1 MTGQVWID
9 GQPGNSLPTSDRG
22 LLYGDGVFETIRLQQ
37 GQPLLWSEHQQ
48 RLLRS
53 CHQFGIDIDAASVE
67 QQLETA
73 LAAIHEPELNASVI
87 LKIIVTRGDGG
98 RGYMPTEDI
107 KSRIIIQLHPLP
119 SQLSDHAVNGVGCV
133 VCTHPV
139 STNPALAGH
148 KHLNRL
154 DQVLASREL
163 AGSLKALN
171 VFEGLMTDG
180 QGLLIEG
187 TRCNVFV
194 VVSGQLCTPDLST
207 AGVAGVMRGWLIAQ
221 FEKHNIAVHIR
232 GVSLE
237 ELKIAS
243 ELFICNSV
251 LGVIPVTRVHAGS
264 LTTEPPVS
272 YQRQHYAR
280 MAQTWLREKLGI

>member
-9 GQPGNSLPTSDRG
+9 GQPGKSLPTSDRG
-22 LLYGDGVFETIRLQQ
+22 LLYGDGVFETIRLQH

-53 CHQFGIDIDAASVE
+53 CHQFGIDLDVATVE

-73 LAAIHEPELNASVI
+73 LAAIHGPEFNVSAI

-98 RGYMPTEDI
+98 RGYMPPEDI
-107 KSRIIIQLHPLP
+107 KPRIIIQLHSLP
-119 SQLSDHAVNGVGCV
+119 SQLLVHAVNGIGCI

-139 STNPALAGH
+139 SINPALAGH

-163 AGSLKALN
+163 AGSLNALN
-171 VFEGLMTDG
+171 VFEGLMSDG

-187 TRCNVFV
+187 TRSNVFV
-194 VVSGQLCTPDLST
+194 AVSGQLCTPDLAR
-207 AGVAGVMRGWLIAQ
+207 AGVAGVMRGWLLAQ
-221 FEKHNIAVHIR
+221 FEKHNIAVHTR
-232 GVSLE
+232 RVALE

-264 LTTEPPVS
+264 LTCEPPVS

-280 MAQTWLREKLGI
+280 LAQTWLREKLGI

>member
-22 LLYGDGVFETIRLQQ
+22 LLYGDGVFETIRLHH
-37 GQPLLWSEHQQ
+37 GQPLLWSAHQQ

-53 CHQFGIDIDAASVE
+53 CHQFGIDLDAASLEE
-67 QQLETA
+67 QLQTA
-73 LAAIHEPELNASVI
+73 LAAIHEPEFDVSAI

-98 RGYMPTEDI
+98 RGYMPQEDI
-107 KSRIIIQLHPLP
+107 KPRIIIQLHSLP
-119 SQLSDHAVNGVGCV
+119 SQLSEHSVNGVGCII
-133 VCTHPV
+133 CSHPL
-139 STNPALAGH
+139 SINPALAGH

-163 AGSLKALN
+163 AGNFNALN

-194 VVSGQLCTPDLST
+194 VVAGRVCTPDLST
-207 AGVAGVMRGWLIAQ
+207 AGVAGVMRGWLLAQ
-221 FEKHNIAVHIR
+221 FEKHNIPVHIR
-232 GVSLE
+232 SVALE

-264 LTTEPPVS
+264 LTREPPVS
-272 YQRQHYAR
+272 YQHQHYAR